1 MRPGQ
6 ALPGPDDASAR
17 ASCLRPVSSTPFAGC
32 DQRWGKQSVRVN
44 EGEPASPVT
53 VLLDRW
59 RRGDDNAQQQFVER
73 VYATLHEMAQA
84 KMAVRGH
91 AGSLLQPTALV
102 NEALLRLLGPG
113 ADYNDRVH
121 FFATASLK
129 MRAVL
134 VDYARHALA
143 DKRGGGAIHLTLSA
157 AERDSVAQ
165 GTLEH
170 EQLLALHQA
179 LERFSQLDPRAAR
192 ALELSYFGGMTQEE
206 IACALAISL
215 ATVERDLRIARAWL
229 RRALADESPD

>member
-1 MRPGQ
+1 M
-6 ALPGPDDASAR
+6 
-17 ASCLRPVSSTPFAGC
+17 
-32 DQRWGKQSVRVN
+32 
-44 EGEPASPVT
+44 EPASPVT
-53 VLLDRW
+53 VLLHRW
-59 RRGDDNAQQQFVER
+59 RRGDDNAEQLFVER

-84 KMAVRGH
+84 KMAVRGQM
-91 AGSLLQPTALV
+91 AGMLQPTALV

-143 DKRGGGAIHLTLSA
+143 EKRGGGAMHVTLSA
-157 AERDSVAQ
+157 AERDVAAGCQ
-165 GTLEH
+165 GEH

-179 LERFSQLDPRAAR
+179 LDRFTALDPRAAR
-192 ALELSYFGGMTQEE
+192 AVELSYFGGMTQEE
-206 IACALAISL
+206 IACAQAVSL

-229 RRALADESPD
+229 RRTLADEPPR